1 MDNNLIYKVA
11 IIGAG
16 QSGLAASYFLQKEG
30 IAHIVLEQHKIGH
43 SWTFQR
49 WDSFKMNTPNW
60 MTGLPGLEFS
70 GEKRAHFMNKNEFTA
85 YMNRY
90 AAQFDLPV
98 SENQKVVRIEKENDE
113 YSLTLESK
121 GHIDKIKAKT
131 VVIASGMMNQV
142 KFPELAKKVPKSML
156 QLHASEYKNPEAL
169 PEGDILVVGGGQSG
183 CQIAEELAL
192 SGKHVYL
199 ASSKVPRAP
208 RRYKGRD
215 VMEWMDRMGVQ
226 DITAAQLREN
236 PKLNGTQPQSSGMG
250 TLGHTISYQSLHQ
263 LGVTILGSLKNIDS
277 GTFYFAGN
285 AKENISFAD
294 HASAKIK
301 ENVDSFLLKHPELDS
316 SIREGEDRAD
326 LPDVHFAAAS
336 DLSKIEKSKLTT
348 MIWATGFNYSFPYLD
363 AALLDDKGVPKHIEG
378 VMPEKGL
385 FCIGF
390 PWLRKK
396 KSGLV
401 YGVTEDAKVI
411 VEKIIEMI
419 KP

>member
-30 IAHIVLEQHKIGH
+30 IAHIVLEQNIIGH
-43 SWTFQR
+43 SWISQR

-60 MTGLPGLEFS
+60 MTGLPGMEFS
-70 GEKRAHFMNKNEFTA
+70 IQKRANFMTKNEFAA
-85 YMNRY
+85 YLNRY
-90 AAQFDLPV
+90 AAQFNLPV
-98 SENQKVVRIEKENDE
+98 SENQKVISVEKEKDD
-113 YSLTLESK
+113 YTITIESERN
-121 GHIDKIKAKT
+121 IYRIKTKA

-156 QLHASEYKNPEAL
+156 QLHASEYKNPGAL

-192 SGKHVYL
+192 RGKRVYL

-226 DITAAQLREN
+226 DITAEQLREN
-236 PKLNGTQPQSSGMG
+236 PELNGTQPQSSGMG

-263 LGVTILGSLKNIDS
+263 LGVTILGSLKNIDDK
-277 GTFYFAGN
+277 TFYFADN
-285 AKENISFAD
+285 VKENISFAD
-294 HASAKIK
+294 DASGRIK
-301 ENVDSFLLKHPELDS
+301 DNVDSYLLKHPELDS
-316 SIREGEDRAD
+316 HIREEDTAD
-326 LPDVHFAAAS
+326 LPDINFAAAS
-336 DLSKIEKSKLTT
+336 DSNEIEKSNLTT
-348 MIWATGFNYSFPYLD
+348 VIWAAGFNYSFPYLD
-363 AALLDDKGVPKHIEG
+363 AALLDDKGIPKHMDG
-378 VMPEKGL
+378 VMSDKGL

-401 YGVTEDAKVI
+401 YGVTEDAEVM
-411 VEKIIEMI
+411 VQKIIKI
-419 KP
+419 AVQQ